1 MSMKRIIMTLKITSS
16 SSAEKEK
23 LKGFTQTDSWQVAQR
38 AQLNITE
45 YTGFFLPLL
54 LFIQYYTQSN
64 TKGIKLS
71 TLGYYS
77 CIAGMAGSYLFAFG
91 FVILSSLKNTNIFRA
106 IGATTRYFAMV
117 GLMYQC
123 YLFL

>member
-1 MSMKRIIMTLKITSS
+1 MTLKIVMG

-23 LKGFTQTDSWQVAQR
+23 LKGLTQTDGWQVAQR
-38 AQLNITE
+38 AQLNIAE
-45 YTGFFLPLL
+45 YTGFLIPFL

-64 TKGIKLS
+64 TRGIKLS
-71 TLGYYS
+71 KVGYYS
-77 CIAGMAGSYLFAFG
+77 CIVAMASSYLFAFG
-91 FVILSSLKNTNIFRA
+91 FVILKSLKNTNIFRV
-106 IGATTRYFAMV
+106 IGATGRYISMV